1 MGQTKKQKEEEQTGQ
16 RVGTVNIDSQKY
28 NDRHMANQEE
38 TLRED
43 SIMCAGEWLRSK
55 NSPVGRE
62 ALMDVKASRAIFWL
76 NLPFI

>member
-43 SIMCAGEWLRSK
+43 SVMCAGEWL
-55 NSPVGRE
+55 
-62 ALMDVKASRAIFWL
+62 
-76 NLPFI
+76 